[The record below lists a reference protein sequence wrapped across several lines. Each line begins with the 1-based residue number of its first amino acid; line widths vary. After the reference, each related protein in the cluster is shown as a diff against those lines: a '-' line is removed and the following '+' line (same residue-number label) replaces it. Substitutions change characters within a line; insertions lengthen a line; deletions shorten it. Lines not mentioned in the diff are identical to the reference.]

1 MTGFAGSAA
10 LTPNQA
16 ALLNTGS
23 NPRVPYNLDAWD
35 GYPLQRE
42 AILQTVKAQGKNLVT
57 LSGDSHNAWFANVT
71 TLAGEK
77 VGVEFATSS
86 VTAPGFEAVG
96 LGTLASALD
105 GSALVPQLGNA
116 AIGAGLGLVDDLN
129 YADTVRRGYLQ
140 LTVTRAA
147 VTGEYVFVDTVKSKT
162 YSATVGKA
170 VTVAASGAVSYA

>member
-1 MTGFAGSAA
+1 M
-10 LTPNQA
+10 
-16 ALLNTGS
+16 
-23 NPRVPYNLDAWD
+23 
-35 GYPLQRE
+35 
-42 AILQTVKAQGKNLVT
+42 
-57 LSGDSHNAWFANVT
+57 T

-129 YADTVRRGYLQ
+129 YADTLRRGYLQ

-162 YSATVGKA
+162 YTATVGKA
-170 VTVAASGAVSYA
+170 VTVAASGAISYA